1 MDHLSTGKRP
11 MGERECFGF
20 ANPATQEEVKNRCPF
35 RAGSLQQAKVMSIRH
50 LLSLPP
56 AMSNAFYRVSNRPEA
71 DWFAACDPAGT
82 KLGSGGGIV
91 QILHNAWVADGK
103 PGAFESWIASGQK
116 LVILAG
122 GQSRRLPAYAAVG
135 KIFIPMPALRWT
147 LGQSIDDTLLDFML
161 PGFHR
166 VLDKAG
172 TGFPLM
178 VCSGDVVL
186 RFDEILPPFPDADVI
201 GLGMW
206 VSPEMAS
213 HFGVFFTPRTGDQ
226 SLGFFK
232 QKPSAEVIR
241 THAADHLAMVDTG
254 AWLLGSKAITALLD
268 KCGWD
273 CENQVFK
280 NQYPAMYELYSDF
293 GPGLGSQPDA
303 PDPIVSSLK
312 AVAIPLPRA
321 EFYHLGTSRQMIES
335 ISALQNCQLD
345 QSITGP
351 IDSKPHPDIY
361 VLNSDFVFRTRSSE
375 NANLWVENSALAPSQ
390 VLACRQIITGVP
402 DLGLELDLR
411 AGVCLDMTPIG
422 ESDYCVRVYGF
433 DDSFKG
439 ALGDAATRWMD
450 APVASWF
457 KARGLTLESCGL
469 SATHD
474 IQLSAIFP
482 VLRRENLTSAFITW
496 LHGETPSKRPEFAD
510 QYRTARRLSAM
521 EVCEQANID
530 RIYAQRREMLRR
542 VLPKMHANSRS
553 NPFFRLDLTSV
564 EPYFETIPE
573 YNAETQS
580 HDPVLAAN
588 ALQLEARAA
597 RRLDPGRAPIA
608 EARAFATLREA
619 IIGRI
624 HSMLQ
629 VPHRTTLPDQI
640 VWGRSPVRLDLA
652 GGWSDTPPYCFK
664 KGGAVVNMA
673 VDINGQPPIQVFYRV
688 CEEPRIV
695 LRSIDLGVESIIETY
710 EDLAEYARPGSGFA
724 LARAAMCLAGFHPD
738 FQCGTRHGTLRD
750 QLLDFGGGIEIS
762 LLAAA
767 PKGSGLGTSSILAAT
782 LLGTLSN
789 ACGLGWDQATLVRLT
804 LAMEQMI
811 TTGGGWQDQVGG
823 IYRGIKCAE
832 SQPGLDQQISLRWVP
847 EHLFERSDSLRVAR
861 LYYTGITR
869 MAAGILREIVRGMFL
884 NSKRHL
890 DTLEAIGH
898 NATSTFEALL
908 RNDLDLLGKC
918 ISRSWDLNCRLDRDT
933 NPPAVEN
940 ILHRISDYTTAAKL
954 LGAGG
959 GGYLLILAKDED
971 AAARIER
978 ELSDHPPNSSAR
990 FVDFSISQ
998 LGLHITRS

>member
-1 MDHLSTGKRP
+1 
-11 MGERECFGF
+11 
-20 ANPATQEEVKNRCPF
+20 
-35 RAGSLQQAKVMSIRH
+35 MSIRH

-56 AMSNAFYRVSNRPEA
+56 AMSAAFPNLDNRRGG
-71 DWFAACDPAGT
+71 DWFAACDPPGT

-91 QILHNAWVADGK
+91 QILHDAWCADGK
-103 PGAFESWIASGQK
+103 CGDFESWIASGK
-116 LVILAG
+116 MLVILAG

-166 VLDKAG
+166 VMEAAG
-172 TGFPLM
+172 DDFPLM

-186 RFDEILPPFPDADVI
+186 RFDADLPPIPDADLI

-206 VSPEMAS
+206 VSPEMAT

-232 QKPSAEVIR
+232 QKPSPEVIR
-241 THAADHLAMVDTG
+241 SHAADHLAMVDTG
-254 AWLLGSKAITALLD
+254 AWMLGRRAIATLLD
-268 KCGWD
+268 KCGWNRGKQAF
-273 CENQVFK
+273 ENDR
-280 NQYPAMYELYSDF
+280 PSTYELYSDF
-293 GPGLGSQPDA
+293 GPSLGSHPDVS
-303 PDPIVSSLK
+303 DPAVSSLRAA
-312 AVAIPLPRA
+312 AVPLPRA
-321 EFYHLGTSRQMIES
+321 EFYHLGTTRQMIES

-361 VLNSDFVFRTRSSE
+361 VLNSDFAFRTRQAGNS
-375 NANLWVENSALAPSQ
+375 NLWVENSELAPGQ
-390 VLACRQIITGVP
+390 VLANCQVITGVP
-402 DLGLELDLR
+402 DASILPALQ
-411 AGVCLDMTPIG
+411 AGVCLDITPVG
-422 ESDYCVRVYGF
+422 DEAFCVRVYGF
-433 DDSFKG
+433 DDAFKG
-439 ALGDAATRWMD
+439 PIGNPETLWMGQP
-450 APVASWF
+450 AGNWF
-457 KARGLTLESCGL
+457 RARGLEIGACGL
-469 SATHD
+469 DPKVD
-474 IQLSAIFP
+474 IQLSQLFP
-482 VLRRENLTSAFITW
+482 VVNRDALSREFIDWLQAENPVANAGFAAAFV
-496 LHGETPSKRPEFAD
+496 GG
-510 QYRTARRLSAM
+510 RRLSAM
-521 EVCEQANID
+521 EICEQANIP

-542 VLPKMHANSRS
+542 VLPRMHANSRS
-553 NPFFRLDLTSV
+553 NPFFRLDLSSLD
-564 EPYFETIPE
+564 PYFDSVPTYDP
-573 YNAETQS
+573 ATQS

-588 ALQLEARAA
+588 ALQLEARVA
-597 RRLDPGRAPIA
+597 RRLAPDRAPIA
-608 EARAFATLREA
+608 EALAFSTLRDA
-619 IIGRI
+619 IVEGIRPLLR
-624 HSMLQ
+624 SPQ
-629 VPHRTTLPDQI
+629 RSTLPDQI

-652 GGWSDTPPYCFK
+652 GGWTDTPPYCFK

-688 CEEPRIV
+688 AAEPRIV
-695 LRSIDLGVESIIETY
+695 VRSIDLGVESVIETY
-710 EDLAEYARPGSGFA
+710 EDLSDYARPGSGFA
-724 LARAAMCLAGFHPD
+724 LARAAICLAGFHPD
-738 FQCGTRHGTLRD
+738 FQVGTRFSTLRE

-782 LLGTLSN
+782 LLATLADS
-789 ACGLGWDQATLVRLT
+789 CGLGWDHATVVRLT

-832 SQPGLDQQISLRWVP
+832 SNPGLDQKISLRWVP

-884 NSKRHL
+884 NSRAHL
-890 DTLEAIGH
+890 DAIEAIGH
-898 NATSTFEALL
+898 NAGTTFETLL
-908 RNDLDLLGKC
+908 RNDLDGLSRC
-918 ISRSWDLNCRLDRDT
+918 IAKSWDLNCRLDRDT
-933 NPPAVEN
+933 NPPAVQD
-940 ILHRISDYTTAAKL
+940 IMGRISDYTAGAKL

-959 GGYLLILAKDED
+959 GGYLLIFAKDED
-971 AAARIER
+971 AAIRLER
-978 ELSDHPPNSSAR
+978 ELTERPPNDGAR